1 METVEI
7 KRPLFHL
14 ARTDPCYCGS
24 GERFKT
30 CCGSM
35 AELRDPPHGVH
46 VVRNFVSDDCCA
58 EWIRY
63 LDKQPRRPLAVHS
76 NDDSEPSGLAKQQ
89 ISGRVTD
96 KVEQGELAEEIV
108 ATVGRAYAGPIREAT
123 GRPVEWYENPQV
135 LRYEPGG
142 LYGPHSDSDHFLPAE
157 GLWQKV
163 IDRDMSMLLYLNQDF
178 EGGELAFRQF
188 NYLYKPRTGDLLF
201 FPSGGQY
208 AHQALAVRSG
218 IRYVI
223 VSWAAFRDEPRVMTM
238 RPSDSIYPGSD
249 QTPDRMES
257 SD

>member
-7 KRPLFHL
+7 KRPLFQL
-14 ARTDPCYCGS
+14 SRTDLCYCNS
-24 GERFKT
+24 GKRFKS

-35 AELRDPPHGVH
+35 AENRDPPSGVH
-46 VVRNFVSDDCCA
+46 IVPNFLPPDTCA
-58 EWIRY
+58 AWIDY
-63 LDKQPRRPLAVHS
+63 LESQPRQPLAVHS
-76 NDDSEPSGLAKQQ
+76 NDASEPSGLAKEQ

-96 KVEQGELAEEIV
+96 KVEQGELAEKIV
-108 ATVGRAYAGPIREAT
+108 AIVGRAYAEPILASS
-123 GRPVEWYENPQV
+123 GRVVEWYENPQV

-157 GLWQKV
+157 GLWKKV

-178 EGGELAFRQF
+178 EGGELSFRQF
-188 NYLYKPRTGDLLF
+188 NFIYRPRAGDLLF
-201 FPSGGQY
+201 FPSNGQY
-208 AHQALAVRSG
+208 AHQALPVRSG

-249 QTPDRMES
+249 
-257 SD
+257 